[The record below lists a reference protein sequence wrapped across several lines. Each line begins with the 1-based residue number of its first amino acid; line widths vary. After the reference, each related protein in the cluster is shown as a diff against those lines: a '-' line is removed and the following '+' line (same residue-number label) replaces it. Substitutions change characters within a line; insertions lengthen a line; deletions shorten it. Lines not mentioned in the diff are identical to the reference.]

1 MYTLHL
7 IRTFVLWKVFPSCS
21 SGYFSYLYT
30 YLISAES
37 SQAWLLATSWGDGF
51 HWLNSLWA
59 WSWEGRPGPAT
70 HSSCGNSRLLRL
82 PVVKLKFKDYQK
94 NNMGTACGC
103 FASGYFLTTL
113 FLKTRRRGNPGS
125 HCGKVRELLSSASA
139 PSAASLLV
147 ISEGVLRSQRTAGGA
162 GELQPTPVLW
172 SSPRRGT
179 QHPGS
184 PCWRD
189 PLPLA
194 PGRCV
199 GPPGGGGSGRP
210 PPPHLLPGA
219 GGARSGAARGNL
231 WGRKGAE
238 PPLLLLLLVLL
249 LLRPGAG
256 GAGRG
261 AAAAGPHAAAGTVL
275 SAARPQQQQQPP
287 PMTWTS
293 SMSSGYSSLE
303 EEESEEFFFTARTS
317 FFRRPPG
324 KSRAAPQV
332 SAVRG
337 AEGRPRPAGPLP
349 PGRAATPPPPSLRSR
364 PPRVRRPPP
373 PREPPGPRD
382 AAGRGRQ
389 GRGSLP
395 GLGAAA

>member
-199 GPPGGGGSGRP
+199 GPPGGG
-210 PPPHLLPGA
+210 
-219 GGARSGAARGNL
+219 
-231 WGRKGAE
+231 E
-238 PPLLLLLLVLL
+238 
-249 LLRPGAG
+249 
-256 GAGRG
+256 
-261 AAAAGPHAAAGTVL
+261 
-275 SAARPQQQQQPP
+275 
-287 PMTWTS
+287 
-293 SMSSGYSSLE
+293 
-303 EEESEEFFFTARTS
+303 
-317 FFRRPPG
+317 
-324 KSRAAPQV
+324 
-332 SAVRG
+332 AVG
-337 AEGRPRPAGPLP
+337 PRPLTCC
-349 PGRAATPPPPSLRSR
+349 PGRA
-364 PPRVRRPPP
+364 
-373 PREPPGPRD
+373 
-382 AAGRGRQ
+382 
-389 GRGSLP
+389 
-395 GLGAAA
+395 GLGAALPAETCGAGRERSRRCSSSSSSSSSCAPGPAALGEERQRRGPMRRPGRCSPPPGPSSSSSSRRRWPGPAAWAAVTAAWRRRSPRSSSSPPVPPSSGGRRARAGPPRK